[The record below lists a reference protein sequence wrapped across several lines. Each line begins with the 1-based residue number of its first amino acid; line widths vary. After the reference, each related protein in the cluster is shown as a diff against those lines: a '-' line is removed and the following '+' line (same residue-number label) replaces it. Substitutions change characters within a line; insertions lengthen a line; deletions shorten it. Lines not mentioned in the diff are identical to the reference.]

1 MYFFLHLI
9 ILPFLSFFFYFF
21 SSFLFILFC
30 YFFYLLFL
38 CTLSVCHCVV
48 SSCSNKRYLKKKKK
62 KSAVKYVLACISVGR
77 VFISREGATFA
88 LQTAG
93 DSRGSRDH
101 VDMAVPSQQ
110 RS

>member
-1 MYFFLHLI
+1 MYFFLYLI
-9 ILPFLSFFFYFF
+9 TLPFLFFFFF
-21 SSFLFILFC
+21 LHFILLL
-30 YFFYLLFL
+30 FFLLFL

-101 VDMAVPSQQ
+101 VDMAVPSQ
-110 RS
+110 